1 MQDLQMRVQVDS
13 MLRTVKN
20 ATTRGENSQG
30 G

>member
-1 MQDLQMRVQVDS
+1 MQDLQMRVQIDS

-20 ATTRGENSQG
+20 AATRVENSQG

>member
-20 ATTRGENSQG
+20 TTTRDENSQG

>member
-20 ATTRGENSQG
+20 SATTGENSQG